1 MDSQA
6 HAHPGPIWKMHK
18 NVVEWESS
26 EVRGT
31 ELDRLESLGL
41 HS

>member
-1 MDSQA
+1 MDQLREGRA
-6 HAHPGPIWKMHK
+6 YLEMHK

-26 EVRGT
+26 EVRGK
-31 ELDRLESLGL
+31 EPDLLESLGL